1 MVNPNRFYTYAYL
14 REDRTPYYIGK
25 GKRNRAYNKHQKGI
39 SVPKDK
45 SRIIFLK
52 QNLTEAE
59 AFRHEI
65 YMIAVFGRKDLGT
78 GILRNMTNG
87 GEGPSGMVHSEE
99 TKDKI
104 RQRAMGRKA
113 SQKTKQKLSK
123 IHKGRKHTEEWKKIQ
138 SERMKGNTY
147 GLGRKHSPDSLKKM
161 SESQKGKKVSEEAK
175 RKMSDANKNPS
186 EETRRKI
193 IESNKSRIVSEETK
207 RKMSESGKVKIFSE
221 EHRKNIGKASEG
233 RKHSEETKR
242 KLKGINKN
250 RKFVCNII
258 WTVENIHTKELF
270 EVTNLNKWCRTN
282 NLSSGT
288 LNRTQNHLKQYKGYR
303 IISKSFVENS
313 DGKSRTYQPT

>member
-25 GKRNRAYNKHQKGI
+25 GKCNRVYNKHQKGI

-52 QNLTEAE
+52 QNLTEEE
-59 AFRHEI
+59 AFKHEI

-78 GILRNMTNG
+78 GILRNRSDG
-87 GEGPSGMVHSEE
+87 GEGNSGWIPSEE

-104 RQRAMGRKA
+104 RQRAIGRKA

-161 SESQKGKKVSEEAK
+161 SESQKGKKVSEE
-175 RKMSDANKNPS
+175 
-186 EETRRKI
+186 
-193 IESNKSRIVSEETK
+193 TK

-242 KLKGINKN
+242 KLKEINKN
-250 RKFVCNII
+250 RKFVCNMI
-258 WTVENIHTKELF
+258 WTIENIHTKELF
-270 EVTNLNKWCRTN
+270 EVTNLNEWCRTN

-288 LNRTQNHLKQYKGYR
+288 LNRTQNHIKQYKGYR

-313 DGKSRTYQPT
+313 DGKSRTYQQVS